1 MATTETATRIAVVR
15 NESEIKAMTQSAIL
29 SPLQIE
35 KKNNQNQITIRMN
48 ASQIELIPFIILIV
62 VSFIFSGAVNQRR
75 VKSTGNVTAN
85 YIIFRRF
92 SIRQQRCIFHDTN
105 FAFIIVTEM
114 STPI

>member
-1 MATTETATRIAVVR
+1 
-15 NESEIKAMTQSAIL
+15 
-29 SPLQIE
+29 
-35 KKNNQNQITIRMN
+35 MN
-48 ASQIELIPFIILIV
+48 ASQIELILFIILIV
-62 VSFIFSGAVNQRR
+62 VSFIVSGAVNQRR